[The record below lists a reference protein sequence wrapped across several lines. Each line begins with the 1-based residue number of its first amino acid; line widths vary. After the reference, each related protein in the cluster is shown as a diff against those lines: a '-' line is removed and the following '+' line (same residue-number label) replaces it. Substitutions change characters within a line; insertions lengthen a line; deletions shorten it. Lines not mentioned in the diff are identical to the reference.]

1 MKKNI
6 KSETKSFIL
15 KERIGITA
23 LAMVLVL
30 LFFFLFTTVTFLA
43 QKNDIKTESYRQLE
57 ETIST
62 RVEMAI
68 YNPFELNREVNDD
81 IAEDPKPSPIIPPE
95 GNRNTTSFIVLSS
108 KTVDRWIIGDSEDYQ
123 ALYEIVSGYQPNENG
138 CFKGR
143 YGDFYFGIY
152 TAEYYNSNLK
162 KADSKGMLKQGM
174 TIYAA
179 IDISVQIKATFAV
192 FENLLI
198 TLSIA
203 YFFLIF
209 IVFYITKLILKPS
222 QEAIQK
228 QNEFIANASHELK
241 TPLAIIN
248 ANAAVLK
255 EKSPEQAQYLENI
268 NQQCENMNETIIDM
282 IALSKLEY
290 MEEELKEVNLSDLL
304 FNLCLSFDAVAF
316 EREIDY
322 QYNIEP
328 NLILSKADQKNLVRL
343 FNLLIE
349 NAMKYVENEKKVA
362 IRLKKEKGGYHFT
375 IYNTGCQVDDE
386 NREKIFNRFYQG
398 RSGSDNERRG
408 SGLGLAIVRQIAT
421 KYNYD
426 LSVDSKKGVFI
437 RFDIVFR

>member
-1 MKKNI
+1 
-6 KSETKSFIL
+6 
-15 KERIGITA
+15 
-23 LAMVLVL
+23 
-30 LFFFLFTTVTFLA
+30 
-43 QKNDIKTESYRQLE
+43 
-57 ETIST
+57 
-62 RVEMAI
+62 
-68 YNPFELNREVNDD
+68 
-81 IAEDPKPSPIIPPE
+81 
-95 GNRNTTSFIVLSS
+95 
-108 KTVDRWIIGDSEDYQ
+108 
-123 ALYEIVSGYQPNENG
+123 
-138 CFKGR
+138 
-143 YGDFYFGIY
+143 
-152 TAEYYNSNLK
+152 
-162 KADSKGMLKQGM
+162 M

-316 EREIDY
+316 ERGIDY